1 MIGMKISVKCSP
13 SLLPCALLCVA
24 LCAPASAQNASA
36 PALAQVVL
44 RSQAHPGQR
53 QLRLGEVAQIESAD
67 AGLGKLLAEAP
78 LLMLPSA
85 RQPWQLTRA
94 RLQHM
99 LEMRLPALKGRVAY
113 RGAESV
119 LVQPAPPW
127 AVRAGAEVEVR
138 VAQNGV
144 ALSDRAHSM
153 DDGEPG
159 QSVRV
164 QSIRSR
170 QQYVAVVLGHGQV
183 EAR

>member
-1 MIGMKISVKCSP
+1 MNSMKISRI
-13 SLLPCALLCVA
+13 LLPPAAFCAALGAA
-24 LCAPASAQNASA
+24 LCGTACAQDASP

-44 RSQAHPGQR
+44 HSQAHPGQR
-53 QLRLGEVAQIESAD
+53 QLRLGAVAQVESAD
-67 AGLGKLLAEAP
+67 AGLRTLLTEVP

-85 RQPWQLTRA
+85 RQPWQLSRA

-99 LEMRLPALKGRVAY
+99 LEMRLPALKGRLAY
-113 RGAESV
+113 AGADSV

-127 AVRAGAEVEVR
+127 AVRAGAEVDVR

-144 ALSDRAHSM
+144 ALSDRAHSL